1 MLNTFSF
8 YKIYEKLFMNNFSEI
23 LIYYIKNNKIK
34 FKKNKFIVFD
44 VGAYKGTFSR
54 ELNKKL
60 KLKKKLIFHLFD
72 PLKSYVKFDD
82 RTLNKFNYHQ
92 IAFDSSK
99 PNNKKFYLNNF
110 LHASGSSLKGNSFK
124 DKKYKI
130 SRTLIASII
139 NPFKKMVKVINVKTD
154 NLDNF
159 CKKKKINHINVLKID
174 TEGTEVDVL
183 SGSKRILK
191 NTDIICVEIQCSKN
205 EYISRVKKI
214 DRILNKKFKLLYK
227 KRIFIASIFTG
238 IVSYDYIYV
247 KK

>member
-1 MLNTFSF
+1 MHVCNL
-8 YKIYEKLFMNNFSEI
+8 YAIY
-23 LIYYIKNNKIK
+23 
-34 FKKNKFIVFD
+34 
-44 VGAYKGTFSR
+44 TFSR
-54 ELNKKL
+54 E
-60 KLKKKLIFHLFD
+60 H
-72 PLKSYVKFDD
+72 Y
-82 RTLNKFNYHQ
+82 YHQ